1 MIKTKISD
9 NTALPVRKFRAGYII
24 AAAAG
29 ILAVLGIFYFAP
41 GGIRKIRNEVL
52 TRLPFAIPGMPK
64 CPDCNI
70 ILVNLDTMRADELPC
85 YGYIRNTTPNLCA
98 FAKNNILFSRF
109 YTQSSFTLDSH
120 MSIFT
125 GLYPTTHHVLEALKD
140 KLNPDIPTFTSL
152 LKNNGY
158 RTVWA
163 GITDDV
169 NLPLDKGMEQGFS
182 EFHTIDGTLPGWRE
196 KYEKLLPLF
205 LDGKPTFMFFHT
217 YAPHSPY
224 LPGEGPWKFTSRR
237 AFPIVPVTQD
247 EFHANTIPFY
257 TYVISEFGRRLTMSA
272 TPESSERN
280 RRIYNEMRA
289 TVAQQDLNKAEELF
303 WTFPLYERYDLYI
316 GWYWHLIDK
325 GNPEMIAYVKSLYDE
340 RLYQIDSDIK
350 ALLDFV
356 NRPEVKRK
364 TILIILSDNGE
375 DIMEHG
381 DFDHGWNIYNTSTH
395 TPFIMSAPRVVS
407 GVFNQLIQA
416 IDIYPTLLDLVG
428 VPKISPVE
436 GMSFV
441 PLLSGYGEQ
450 FIGERY
456 LIGQHRGDNIVSI
469 RNSRWKLYKN
479 NTPKKHYVELYD
491 LMTDPLEQNNIL
503 GKHLETAGRLDRA
516 LMRILNE
523 SPKYASVSSEFPDWV
538 DDEKRKTLINEGYF

>member
-1 MIKTKISD
+1 MTKIMTSS
-9 NTALPVRKFRAGYII
+9 NNALPVKRFRWDLVLAPI
-24 AAAAG
+24 AG
-29 ILAVLGIFYFAP
+29 ILAVLAICYFAP
-41 GGIRKIRNEVL
+41 GNIRKIRNEIL
-52 TRLPFAIPGMPK
+52 IRLPFPVPGMPK

-85 YGYIRNTTPNLCA
+85 YGYIRNTTPNICA
-98 FAKNNILFSRF
+98 FAKSNILFSRF

-125 GLYPTTHHVLEALKD
+125 GLYPSTHHVIEALKD

-152 LKNNGY
+152 LRNNGY

-163 GITDDV
+163 GITYDI
-169 NLPLDKGMEQGFS
+169 NLPLNKGMEQGFT
-182 EFHTIDGTLPGWRE
+182 EFHNIDGTSPDWQE
-196 KYEKLLPLF
+196 KYKELLPLL
-205 LDGKPTFMFFHT
+205 LDGKPTFMFLHS

-224 LPGEGPWKFTSRR
+224 IPGNGPWKFIKSRT
-237 AFPIVPVTQD
+237 FPDVPVTQEEFRVSSLSFYLYVLSVFEHRISVSSSLVGLERDKIIYD
-247 EFHANTIPFY
+247 ELRNAVF
-257 TYVISEFGRRLTMSA
+257 RR
-272 TPESSERN
+272 
-280 RRIYNEMRA
+280 
-289 TVAQQDLNKAEELF
+289 DFNKADELF
-303 WTFPLYERYDLYI
+303 WALTIPETYDLYI
-316 GWYWHLIDK
+316 GWYWKLIDK
-325 GNPEMIAYVKSLYDE
+325 GNPEMVTYVKSLYDE
-340 RLYQIDSDIK
+340 RLYQIDSDMK

-395 TPFIMSAPRVVS
+395 TPFIMSAPRVES

-416 IDIYPTLLDLVG
+416 VDIYPTLLDLVG
-428 VPKISPVE
+428 VPRISPVE

-441 PLLSGYGEQ
+441 PLLSGAGEQ
-450 FIGERY
+450 FVGQRY

-469 RNSRWKLYKN
+469 RSSRWKMYKN

-503 GKHLETAGRLDRA
+503 GKHLDIAGRLDQA
-516 LMRILNE
+516 LTRILNE

-538 DDEKRKTLINEGYF
+538 DDEKRKTLINEGYY

>member
-1 MIKTKISD
+1 MVGLMVGSTVVI
-9 NTALPVRKFRAGYII
+9 ALMLWVPGVFRKA
-24 AAAAG
+24 
-29 ILAVLGIFYFAP
+29 
-41 GGIRKIRNEVL
+41 RNEIIY
-52 TRLPFAIPGMPK
+52 RLPFAVPGLPK

-85 YGYIRNTTPNLCA
+85 YGYIRNTMPNLCE

-152 LKNNGY
+152 LRNNGY

-163 GITDDV
+163 GETADV
-169 NLPLDKGMEQGFS
+169 NLPLDKGMEQGFT
-182 EFHTIDGTLPGWRE
+182 EVYHMDGNEPGWQAE
-196 KYEKLLPLF
+196 YEKLLPLF
-205 LDGKPTFMFFHT
+205 LDGKPTFMFLHS

-224 LPGEGPWKFTSRR
+224 LPGEGPWKFIDRR
-237 AFPIVPVTQD
+237 AFPVVPVTKD
-247 EFHANTIPFY
+247 EFHVNSTPFY
-257 TYVISEFGRRLTMSA
+257 SYVISEFGRRLTTSM

-280 RRIYNEMRA
+280 RRMYNDLRA
-289 TVAQQDLNKAEELF
+289 AVAQQDLSKAEELL
-303 WTFPLYERYDLYI
+303 WTFPLYAYERYDLYI
-316 GWYWHLIDK
+316 GWYWSLVDK
-325 GNPEMIAYVKSLYDE
+325 GNPEMTAYVKSLYDE

-375 DIMEHG
+375 DFMEHG

-395 TPFIMSAPRVVS
+395 APFIMSVPRVGN

-436 GMSFV
+436 GASFV
-441 PLLSGYGEQ
+441 PILSGSGEQ
-450 FIGERY
+450 FVGERY
-456 LIGQHRGDNIVSI
+456 LIGQHRGNNIVSI
-469 RNSRWKLYKN
+469 RNSRWKMYKN
-479 NTPKKHYVELYD
+479 NTPEKHYVELFD
-491 LMTDPLEQNNIL
+491 LMKDPGEQNNIL
-503 GKHLETAGRLDRA
+503 GEHLGVAGRLDEA
-516 LMRILNE
+516 LIRILKA
-523 SPKYASVSSEFPDWV
+523 SPKYASISAEFPSWV
-538 DDEKRKTLINEGYF
+538 DDAKRESLINEGYF